1 MPLIEQVPVFVRKQ
15 GGKIALSLLVA
26 MGFTLSLISPIS
38 QAVAR
43 RSPVSK
49 ATLLPA
55 TIRPHKVVMINSKF
69 PGQVTAL
76 DVSTGKDVKAG
87 DPLMTLRDS
96 EFEMEYERARVH
108 LNAVKR
114 RLEARSII
122 GPTVDGSQVEPALIA
137 AKERL
142 AGFSINA
149 VQASSEKTQ
158 SRLRQVER
166 LVQAGVA
173 TESELD
179 DARRAANIALR
190 DLQSEREHLSRLKE
204 EVEIAASRVGDSH
217 RLRQHPVNTE
227 QLNLMM
233 ELQEAQ
239 TALDIASQRRD
250 SQQIVST
257 ADGTVLKVLVSMGD
271 QIPSGVPLVQIGQL
285 ERLDFDVP
293 VGAFIA
299 RRLHIGQSVKVRV
312 PTEPPTR
319 IAAPIAAISLVPSQ
333 DQSAYTVRIT
343 TINPAPSSIL
353 VGLAAEVEFP
363 Q

>member
-1 MPLIEQVPVFVRKQ
+1 MLLIQRVPVFFRKQ
-15 GGKIALSLLVA
+15 GGTIGLSLLVA
-26 MGFTLSLISPIS
+26 VALALSLMSPIS

-43 RSPVSK
+43 RSQISK

-55 TIRPHKVVMINSKF
+55 TIRPHKIVMINSKF
-69 PGQVTAL
+69 PGHVTTL
-76 DVSTGKDVKAG
+76 YVSTGKDVKSG
-87 DPLMTLRDS
+87 DPLITLRDS
-96 EFEMEYERARVH
+96 EFEMEYERAKVH

-114 RLEARSII
+114 RLEDRPIM
-122 GPTVDGSQVEPALIA
+122 GDTVGGSQVETALTGA
-137 AKERL
+137 NERL

-149 VQASSEKTQ
+149 MQSSSEKAQ
-158 SRLRQVER
+158 SHLRRVER
-166 LVQAGVA
+166 LVREGVA

-179 DARRAANIALR
+179 EARRAANMALR

-204 EVEIAASRVGDSH
+204 EVEIAAARVGDSQRLLH
-217 RLRQHPVNTE
+217 RPVNTE
-227 QLNLMM
+227 HLNLMM

-257 ADGTVLKVLVSMGD
+257 AAGTVLKVMVSIGD
-271 QIPSGVPLVQIGQL
+271 QIPSGFPLVQIGQL

-293 VGAFIA
+293 VDAFIA
-299 RRLHIGQSVKVRV
+299 RRLNIGQSVKVRV
-312 PTEPPTR
+312 PTEPPTQ

-343 TINPAPSSIL
+343 TVNPAPSSIL